1 VAVANEARRRGHQ
14 GVVCGHIHR
23 AEMREINGVLYCNDG
38 DWVESR
44 TALVENFDGTLELV
58 HWAPAHETQGRGHAL
73 HGGRMRIALVTDAWQ
88 PQVNGVVTTLVELV
102 RELAE
107 LGHQVEVIHPNL
119 FKTRPCPGY
128 AGIDLAVSPKR
139 GLTEKLDA
147 FQPEAIHIATEG
159 PLGWAARGYCLK
171 RGCVSRR
178 LSTPSSRRSCMRRSK
193 SRCPGVMRCSAIS
206 TGLRR
211 A

>member
-1 VAVANEARRRGHQ
+1 
-14 GVVCGHIHR
+14 
-23 AEMREINGVLYCNDG
+23 MRV
-38 DWVESR
+38 
-44 TALVENFDGTLELV
+44 
-58 HWAPAHETQGRGHAL
+58 
-73 HGGRMRIALVTDAWQ
+73 ALVTDAWQ

-139 GLTEKLDA
+139 VLTEKLDA

-171 RGCVSRR
+171 RGSAFHDGFSHQVSRDPACGAQNSAVLGLCAVPPFPQAFVGRDGADPGRAAHAGRAR
-178 LSTPSSRRSCMRRSK
+178 LQEPAGLDARRGYR
-193 SRCPGVMRCSAIS
+193 
-206 TGLRR
+206 TLRL
-211 A
+211 